1 MNNIRRILI
10 TVLLLFLVSE
20 SVAYANANNSY
31 TVKEGDNLYRIAKN
45 FDIPLTSL
53 LSANGLTKDSII
65 FPDETLTIPS
75 LASETILLLPK
86 TKVEKLLIKPENYIL
101 TGWQSSIFNA
111 IVYAETGGDFYSIRA
126 FISCIFNRVDAGWGT
141 PYEIVTNDK
150 NIKSFT
156 NGDYKNYLNISSEES
171 IVAITYS
178 FSNTHKRV
186 HPYLRFSPK
195 SKISTNKYFE
205 TNNGKLIYF

>member
-45 FDIPLTSL
+45 LDIPLTSL

-65 FPDETLTIPS
+65 FPNETLTIPS
-75 LASETILLLPK
+75 LASETIVLLPK
-86 TKVEKLLIKPENYIL
+86 TKGKKLLINPEKYIL

-111 IVYAETGGDFYSIRA
+111 IVYDETGGDFYSIRA

-156 NGDYKNYLNISSEES
+156 SGSYKDYLNVSSEES
-171 IVAITYS
+171 SAAITYS
-178 FSNTHKRV
+178 FSNTNKRI
-186 HPYLRFSPK
+186 HPHLKLSPK
-195 SKISTNKYFE
+195 IKVLTTKYFE
-205 TNNGKLIYF
+205 TNNGNLIYF